1 MKDLLIDYSNN
12 HEDISQPLIFW
23 PSVMILL
30 LSVVGIMWSLETPFA
45 FSDVSPI
52 LNWGILFLMVMTV
65 YCFLISFVLAIGL
78 IPFFTSTIMLFL
90 WLENLGYSIMYIS
103 IYGITFSLYGI
114 YRGRRIQNN
123 LRSVIEDLQN
133 HKSPLQKTAKNLV
146 VYDGNLN
153 AKVMLIGEAPGRDE
167 DEQGIPFVG
176 RAGQLLNKMLLAIN
190 LQREDVYITN
200 VVNWRPAENRTPND
214 DEILEFLPFL
224 QRQIDIIKPRFIF
237 LLGGVAAKAILSTP
251 LALGKLRGKWHEYK
265 SLNLEEGIPTIASYH
280 PAFLL
285 RSPQY
290 KKHSWED
297 LQMLQEKL
305 KNES

>member
-1 MKDLLIDYSNN
+1 MNQSNKKNLEFIVNSGVNYFLQDSPRNWFENKKKSELPDPNINAGDKKMKIDDVIKDLKD
-12 HEDISQPLIFW
+12 
-23 PSVMILL
+23 
-30 LSVVGIMWSLETPFA
+30 
-45 FSDVSPI
+45 
-52 LNWGILFLMVMTV
+52 
-65 YCFLISFVLAIGL
+65 
-78 IPFFTSTIMLFL
+78 
-90 WLENLGYSIMYIS
+90 
-103 IYGITFSLYGI
+103 
-114 YRGRRIQNN
+114 
-123 LRSVIEDLQN
+123 
-133 HKSPLQKTAKNLV
+133 HKSNLKKTAKNLV
-146 VYDGNLN
+146 VYYGNLN

-200 VVNWRPAENRTPND
+200 VVNWRPPDNRTPND
-214 DEILEFLPFL
+214 EEILEFLPFL
-224 QRQIDIIKPRFIF
+224 QRQIDIIKPKFIF

-265 SLNLEEGIPTIASYH
+265 SLNLDESIPTIASYH

-305 KNES
+305 KNVS

>member
-1 MKDLLIDYSNN
+1 MNQSNKKNLEFIVNSGVNYFLQDSPRNWFENGKKSELSNPNINTGDKKMKIDDVIKDLKD
-12 HEDISQPLIFW
+12 
-23 PSVMILL
+23 
-30 LSVVGIMWSLETPFA
+30 
-45 FSDVSPI
+45 
-52 LNWGILFLMVMTV
+52 
-65 YCFLISFVLAIGL
+65 
-78 IPFFTSTIMLFL
+78 
-90 WLENLGYSIMYIS
+90 
-103 IYGITFSLYGI
+103 
-114 YRGRRIQNN
+114 
-123 LRSVIEDLQN
+123 
-133 HKSPLQKTAKNLV
+133 HKSNLQKTAKNLV

-167 DEQGIPFVG
+167 DQQGIPFVG

-200 VVNWRPAENRTPND
+200 VVNWRPPDNRTPND
-214 DEILEFLPFL
+214 EEILEFLPFL
-224 QRQIDIIKPRFIF
+224 QRQIDIVKPKFIF

-265 SLNLEEGIPTIASYH
+265 SLNLDGSIPTIASYH

-305 KNES
+305 KNVS

>member
-1 MKDLLIDYSNN
+1 MNQSNKKNLEFIVNSGVNYFLQDSPRNWFENEKKSGLPDPNINAGDKKREIDDVIKDLKD
-12 HEDISQPLIFW
+12 
-23 PSVMILL
+23 
-30 LSVVGIMWSLETPFA
+30 
-45 FSDVSPI
+45 
-52 LNWGILFLMVMTV
+52 
-65 YCFLISFVLAIGL
+65 
-78 IPFFTSTIMLFL
+78 
-90 WLENLGYSIMYIS
+90 
-103 IYGITFSLYGI
+103 
-114 YRGRRIQNN
+114 
-123 LRSVIEDLQN
+123 
-133 HKSPLQKTAKNLV
+133 HKSNLQKTAKNLV

-167 DEQGIPFVG
+167 DQQGIPFVG

-200 VVNWRPAENRTPND
+200 VVNWRPPDNRTPND
-214 DEILEFLPFL
+214 EEILEFLPFL
-224 QRQIDIIKPRFIF
+224 QRQIDIVNPKFIF

-265 SLNLEEGIPTIASYH
+265 SLNLDGSIPTIASYH

-305 KNES
+305 KK

>member
-1 MKDLLIDYSNN
+1 MNQSNKKNLEFIVNSGVNYFLQDSPRNWFENEKKSKLSNPNINTGDKKMKIDDVIKDLKD
-12 HEDISQPLIFW
+12 
-23 PSVMILL
+23 
-30 LSVVGIMWSLETPFA
+30 
-45 FSDVSPI
+45 
-52 LNWGILFLMVMTV
+52 
-65 YCFLISFVLAIGL
+65 
-78 IPFFTSTIMLFL
+78 
-90 WLENLGYSIMYIS
+90 
-103 IYGITFSLYGI
+103 
-114 YRGRRIQNN
+114 
-123 LRSVIEDLQN
+123 
-133 HKSPLQKTAKNLV
+133 HKSNLQKTAKNLV

-167 DEQGIPFVG
+167 DQQGIPFVG

-200 VVNWRPAENRTPND
+200 VVNWRPPDNRTPND
-214 DEILEFLPFL
+214 EEILEFLPFL
-224 QRQIDIIKPRFIF
+224 QRQIDIIKPKFIF

-265 SLNLEEGIPTIASYH
+265 SLNLDETILTIASYH

-305 KNES
+305 KNVS

>member
-1 MKDLLIDYSNN
+1 MNQSNKKNLEFIVNSGVNYFLQDSPRNWFENDKKVELPLANIDTGDKKSLIEVIIKDLKN
-12 HEDISQPLIFW
+12 HQS
-23 PSVMILL
+23 S
-30 LSVVGIMWSLETPFA
+30 
-45 FSDVSPI
+45 
-52 LNWGILFLMVMTV
+52 
-65 YCFLISFVLAIGL
+65 
-78 IPFFTSTIMLFL
+78 
-90 WLENLGYSIMYIS
+90 
-103 IYGITFSLYGI
+103 
-114 YRGRRIQNN
+114 
-123 LRSVIEDLQN
+123 
-133 HKSPLQKTAKNLV
+133 LQKTAKNLV

-153 AKVMLIGEAPGRDE
+153 SKVMLIGEAPGRDE

-176 RAGQLLNKMLLAIN
+176 RAGQLLNKMLLAIK

-200 VVNWRPAENRTPND
+200 VVNWRPPDNRTPTD
-214 DEILEFLPFL
+214 DEILEYLPFL
-224 QRQIDIIKPRFIF
+224 QRQIDIVQPKFIF

-251 LALGKLRGKWHEYK
+251 LALGKLRGNWHEYK
-265 SLNLEEGIPTIASYH
+265 SLNLEESILTIASYH

>member
-1 MKDLLIDYSNN
+1 MNQSNKKNLEFIINSGVNYFLQDSPRNWFENEKKLEQSDFNKNSGDKKTQID
-12 HEDISQPLIFW
+12 E
-23 PSVMILL
+23 
-30 LSVVGIMWSLETPFA
+30 
-45 FSDVSPI
+45 
-52 LNWGILFLMVMTV
+52 
-65 YCFLISFVLAIGL
+65 
-78 IPFFTSTIMLFL
+78 
-90 WLENLGYSIMYIS
+90 
-103 IYGITFSLYGI
+103 
-114 YRGRRIQNN
+114 
-123 LRSVIEDLQN
+123 VIKDLQN
-133 HKSPLQKTAKNLV
+133 HKSSLQKTATKLV

-153 AKVMLIGEAPGRDE
+153 AEVMLIGEAPGRDE
-167 DEQGIPFVG
+167 DQQGIPFVG

-200 VVNWRPAENRTPND
+200 VVNWRPPDNRTPND
-214 DEILEFLPFL
+214 NEILEYLPFL
-224 QRQIDIIKPRFIF
+224 QRQIDIIKPKFIF

-265 SLNLEEGIPTIASYH
+265 SLNLEQGIPTIASYH

-305 KNES
+305 KND

>member
-1 MKDLLIDYSNN
+1 MNQSNKKNLEFIVNSGVNYFLQDSPRNWFENEKKSKLSNPIINAGDKKTKID
-12 HEDISQPLIFW
+12 E
-23 PSVMILL
+23 
-30 LSVVGIMWSLETPFA
+30 
-45 FSDVSPI
+45 
-52 LNWGILFLMVMTV
+52 
-65 YCFLISFVLAIGL
+65 
-78 IPFFTSTIMLFL
+78 
-90 WLENLGYSIMYIS
+90 
-103 IYGITFSLYGI
+103 
-114 YRGRRIQNN
+114 
-123 LRSVIEDLQN
+123 VIEDLKVHN
-133 HKSPLQKTAKNLV
+133 SNLKKTAKNLV

-153 AKVMLIGEAPGRDE
+153 TKVMLIGEAPGRDE

-200 VVNWRPAENRTPND
+200 VVNWRPPDNRTPND
-214 DEILEFLPFL
+214 EEILEFLPFL
-224 QRQIDIIKPRFIF
+224 QRQIDIIKPKFIF

-251 LALGKLRGKWHEYK
+251 LSLGKLRGKWHDYK
-265 SLNLEEGIPTIASYH
+265 SLNLDESIPTIASYH

-305 KNES
+305 KNVL

>member
-1 MKDLLIDYSNN
+1 MNQSNKKNLEFIVNSGVNYFLQDSPRNWFENEKKSELSNPNINTGDKKMKIDDLIKDLKD
-12 HEDISQPLIFW
+12 
-23 PSVMILL
+23 
-30 LSVVGIMWSLETPFA
+30 
-45 FSDVSPI
+45 
-52 LNWGILFLMVMTV
+52 
-65 YCFLISFVLAIGL
+65 
-78 IPFFTSTIMLFL
+78 
-90 WLENLGYSIMYIS
+90 
-103 IYGITFSLYGI
+103 
-114 YRGRRIQNN
+114 
-123 LRSVIEDLQN
+123 
-133 HKSPLQKTAKNLV
+133 HKSNLQKTAKNLV

-167 DEQGIPFVG
+167 DQQGIPFVG

-200 VVNWRPAENRTPND
+200 VVNWRPPDNRTPND
-214 DEILEFLPFL
+214 EEILEFLPFL
-224 QRQIDIIKPRFIF
+224 QRQIDIIKPKFIF

-265 SLNLEEGIPTIASYH
+265 SLNLDESIATIASYH

-305 KNES
+305 KNVS

>member
-1 MKDLLIDYSNN
+1 MNQSNKKNLEFIVNSGVNYFLQDSPRNWFENEKKSELSNTNINAGDKKNKIDEVIKDLK
-12 HEDISQPLIFW
+12 
-23 PSVMILL
+23 
-30 LSVVGIMWSLETPFA
+30 G
-45 FSDVSPI
+45 
-52 LNWGILFLMVMTV
+52 
-65 YCFLISFVLAIGL
+65 
-78 IPFFTSTIMLFL
+78 
-90 WLENLGYSIMYIS
+90 
-103 IYGITFSLYGI
+103 
-114 YRGRRIQNN
+114 
-123 LRSVIEDLQN
+123 
-133 HKSPLQKTAKNLV
+133 HKSNLQKTAKNLV

-167 DEQGIPFVG
+167 DQQGVPFVG

-200 VVNWRPAENRTPND
+200 VVNWRPADNRTPND
-214 DEILEFLPFL
+214 EEILEFLPFL
-224 QRQIDIIKPRFIF
+224 QRQIDIVKPKFIF

-265 SLNLEEGIPTIASYH
+265 SLNLDGSIPTIASYH

-305 KNES
+305 KNVS

>member
-1 MKDLLIDYSNN
+1 MNQSNKKNLEFIVNSGVNYFLQDSPRNWFENEKKSELSNPNINTGDKKMKIDDVIKDLKD
-12 HEDISQPLIFW
+12 
-23 PSVMILL
+23 
-30 LSVVGIMWSLETPFA
+30 
-45 FSDVSPI
+45 
-52 LNWGILFLMVMTV
+52 
-65 YCFLISFVLAIGL
+65 
-78 IPFFTSTIMLFL
+78 
-90 WLENLGYSIMYIS
+90 
-103 IYGITFSLYGI
+103 
-114 YRGRRIQNN
+114 
-123 LRSVIEDLQN
+123 
-133 HKSPLQKTAKNLV
+133 HKSNLQKTAKNLV

-167 DEQGIPFVG
+167 DQQGIPFVG

-200 VVNWRPAENRTPND
+200 VVNWRPSDNRTPND
-214 DEILEFLPFL
+214 EEILEFLPFL
-224 QRQIDIIKPRFIF
+224 QRQIDIIKPKFIF

-265 SLNLEEGIPTIASYH
+265 SLNLDESIPTIASYH

-305 KNES
+305 KNVS

>member
-1 MKDLLIDYSNN
+1 MNQSNKKNLEFIVNSGVNYFLQDSPRNWFENEKKSELFNPNKNTGDKKMKIDDVIK
-12 HEDISQPLIFW
+12 DIK
-23 PSVMILL
+23 
-30 LSVVGIMWSLETPFA
+30 
-45 FSDVSPI
+45 D
-52 LNWGILFLMVMTV
+52 
-65 YCFLISFVLAIGL
+65 
-78 IPFFTSTIMLFL
+78 
-90 WLENLGYSIMYIS
+90 
-103 IYGITFSLYGI
+103 
-114 YRGRRIQNN
+114 
-123 LRSVIEDLQN
+123 
-133 HKSPLQKTAKNLV
+133 HKSNLQKSAKNLV

-167 DEQGIPFVG
+167 DQQGIPFVG

-200 VVNWRPAENRTPND
+200 VVNWRPPDNRTPND
-214 DEILEFLPFL
+214 EEILEFLPFL
-224 QRQIDIIKPRFIF
+224 QRQIDIVKPKFIF

-265 SLNLEEGIPTIASYH
+265 SLNLDGSIPTIASYH

-297 LQMLQEKL
+297 LQILQEKL
-305 KNES
+305 KNV

>member
-1 MKDLLIDYSNN
+1 MNQSNKKNLEFIVNSGVNYFLQDSPRNWFENEKKSELSNPNINTGDKKMKIDDVIKDLKD
-12 HEDISQPLIFW
+12 
-23 PSVMILL
+23 
-30 LSVVGIMWSLETPFA
+30 
-45 FSDVSPI
+45 
-52 LNWGILFLMVMTV
+52 
-65 YCFLISFVLAIGL
+65 
-78 IPFFTSTIMLFL
+78 
-90 WLENLGYSIMYIS
+90 
-103 IYGITFSLYGI
+103 
-114 YRGRRIQNN
+114 
-123 LRSVIEDLQN
+123 
-133 HKSPLQKTAKNLV
+133 HKSNLQKTAKNLV
-146 VYDGNLN
+146 VYDGNFN

-167 DEQGIPFVG
+167 DQQGIPFVG

-200 VVNWRPAENRTPND
+200 VVNWRPPDNRTPND
-214 DEILEFLPFL
+214 EEILEFLPFL
-224 QRQIDIIKPRFIF
+224 QRQIDIIKPKFIF

-265 SLNLEEGIPTIASYH
+265 SLNLDESIPTIASYH

-305 KNES
+305 KNVS

>member
-1 MKDLLIDYSNN
+1 MNQSNKKNLEFIVNSGVNYFLQDSPRNWFENEKKSELSNPNINNGDKKMKIEDVIKDLKD
-12 HEDISQPLIFW
+12 
-23 PSVMILL
+23 
-30 LSVVGIMWSLETPFA
+30 
-45 FSDVSPI
+45 
-52 LNWGILFLMVMTV
+52 
-65 YCFLISFVLAIGL
+65 
-78 IPFFTSTIMLFL
+78 
-90 WLENLGYSIMYIS
+90 
-103 IYGITFSLYGI
+103 
-114 YRGRRIQNN
+114 
-123 LRSVIEDLQN
+123 
-133 HKSPLQKTAKNLV
+133 HKSNLQKTAKNLV

-167 DEQGIPFVG
+167 DQQGIPFVG

-200 VVNWRPAENRTPND
+200 VVNWRPPDNRTPND
-214 DEILEFLPFL
+214 EEILEFLPFL
-224 QRQIDIIKPRFIF
+224 QRQIDIIKPKFIF
-237 LLGGVAAKAILSTP
+237 LLGSVAAKAILSTP

-265 SLNLEEGIPTIASYH
+265 SLNLDESIPTIASYH

-305 KNES
+305 KNVS

>member
-1 MKDLLIDYSNN
+1 MNQSNKKNLEFIVNSGVNYFLQDSPRNWFENEKKSELSNPNINTGDKKMKIDDVIKDLKD
-12 HEDISQPLIFW
+12 
-23 PSVMILL
+23 
-30 LSVVGIMWSLETPFA
+30 
-45 FSDVSPI
+45 
-52 LNWGILFLMVMTV
+52 
-65 YCFLISFVLAIGL
+65 
-78 IPFFTSTIMLFL
+78 
-90 WLENLGYSIMYIS
+90 
-103 IYGITFSLYGI
+103 
-114 YRGRRIQNN
+114 
-123 LRSVIEDLQN
+123 
-133 HKSPLQKTAKNLV
+133 HKSNLQKTAKNLV

-167 DEQGIPFVG
+167 DQQGIPFVG

-200 VVNWRPAENRTPND
+200 VVNWRPPDNRTPND
-214 DEILEFLPFL
+214 EEILEFLPFL
-224 QRQIDIIKPRFIF
+224 QRQIDIIKPKFIF

-265 SLNLEEGIPTIASYH
+265 SLNLDETILTIASYH

-305 KNES
+305 KNE

>member
-1 MKDLLIDYSNN
+1 MNQSNKKNLEFIVNSGVNYFLQDSPRNWFENEKKSELLDPNINAGDKKKKIDDVIKDLKD
-12 HEDISQPLIFW
+12 
-23 PSVMILL
+23 
-30 LSVVGIMWSLETPFA
+30 
-45 FSDVSPI
+45 
-52 LNWGILFLMVMTV
+52 
-65 YCFLISFVLAIGL
+65 
-78 IPFFTSTIMLFL
+78 
-90 WLENLGYSIMYIS
+90 
-103 IYGITFSLYGI
+103 
-114 YRGRRIQNN
+114 
-123 LRSVIEDLQN
+123 
-133 HKSPLQKTAKNLV
+133 HKSNLQKTAKNLV

-167 DEQGIPFVG
+167 DQQGIPFVG

-200 VVNWRPAENRTPND
+200 VVNWRPPDNRTPND
-214 DEILEFLPFL
+214 EEILEFLPFL
-224 QRQIDIIKPRFIF
+224 QRQIDIIKPKFIF

-251 LALGKLRGKWHEYK
+251 LALGKLRGKLHEYK
-265 SLNLEEGIPTIASYH
+265 SLNLDESIPTIASYH

>member
-1 MKDLLIDYSNN
+1 MNQSNKKNLEFIVNSGVNYFLQDSPRNWFENEKKSELSNPNINTGDKKMKIDDVIKDLKD
-12 HEDISQPLIFW
+12 
-23 PSVMILL
+23 
-30 LSVVGIMWSLETPFA
+30 
-45 FSDVSPI
+45 
-52 LNWGILFLMVMTV
+52 
-65 YCFLISFVLAIGL
+65 
-78 IPFFTSTIMLFL
+78 
-90 WLENLGYSIMYIS
+90 
-103 IYGITFSLYGI
+103 
-114 YRGRRIQNN
+114 
-123 LRSVIEDLQN
+123 
-133 HKSPLQKTAKNLV
+133 HKSNLQKTAKNLV

-167 DEQGIPFVG
+167 DQQGVPFVG

-200 VVNWRPAENRTPND
+200 VVNWRPPDNRTPND
-214 DEILEFLPFL
+214 EEILEFLPFL
-224 QRQIDIIKPRFIF
+224 QRQIDIVKPKFIF

-265 SLNLEEGIPTIASYH
+265 SLNLDGSIPTIASYH

-305 KNES
+305 KNVS

>member
-1 MKDLLIDYSNN
+1 MNQSNKKNLEFIINSGVNYFLQDSPRNWFENEKKLQQSGFNKDTGDKKTQID
-12 HEDISQPLIFW
+12 E
-23 PSVMILL
+23 
-30 LSVVGIMWSLETPFA
+30 
-45 FSDVSPI
+45 
-52 LNWGILFLMVMTV
+52 
-65 YCFLISFVLAIGL
+65 
-78 IPFFTSTIMLFL
+78 
-90 WLENLGYSIMYIS
+90 
-103 IYGITFSLYGI
+103 
-114 YRGRRIQNN
+114 
-123 LRSVIEDLQN
+123 VIKDLQN
-133 HKSPLQKTAKNLV
+133 HKSSLQKMATKLV

-167 DEQGIPFVG
+167 DQQGIPFVG

-190 LQREDVYITN
+190 LKREDVYITN
-200 VVNWRPAENRTPND
+200 VVNWRPPDNRTPND
-214 DEILEFLPFL
+214 NEILEYLPFL
-224 QRQIDIIKPRFIF
+224 QRQIDIIKPKFIF

-265 SLNLEEGIPTIASYH
+265 SLNLEQGIPTIVSYH

-305 KNES
+305 KNE

>member
-1 MKDLLIDYSNN
+1 MNQSNKKNLEFIVNSGVNYFLQDSPRNWFENEKKSELSNPNINTGDKKMKIDDVIKDLKD
-12 HEDISQPLIFW
+12 
-23 PSVMILL
+23 
-30 LSVVGIMWSLETPFA
+30 
-45 FSDVSPI
+45 
-52 LNWGILFLMVMTV
+52 
-65 YCFLISFVLAIGL
+65 
-78 IPFFTSTIMLFL
+78 
-90 WLENLGYSIMYIS
+90 
-103 IYGITFSLYGI
+103 
-114 YRGRRIQNN
+114 
-123 LRSVIEDLQN
+123 
-133 HKSPLQKTAKNLV
+133 HKSNLQKTAKNLV

-167 DEQGIPFVG
+167 DQQGIPFVG

-200 VVNWRPAENRTPND
+200 VVNWRPPDNRTPND
-214 DEILEFLPFL
+214 EEILEFLPFL
-224 QRQIDIIKPRFIF
+224 QRQIDIIKPKFIF

-265 SLNLEEGIPTIASYH
+265 SLNLDESIPSIASYH

-305 KNES
+305 KNVS